1 MTPRTR
7 PADRL
12 AWLSPAVIVALLGG
26 WEAGVRVGAIPPLL
40 TPAPSA
46 ILRELALQLGNGVM
60 LTHLGATLLR
70 LGVGLGLGAG
80 LGVSLGLAMGWWPTL
95 RRALDPI
102 VAAIHP
108 IPKIALFPILIVLLG
123 IGEESKVAAIA
134 IGAFFPSLINTM
146 AGVRAI
152 TPVQLDLARNYG
164 AGTRD
169 MFFRILL
176 PGSLPLIL
184 TGLRIAANVAFLSAI
199 GVEMI
204 SAHTGLG
211 SLLWLSWQVF
221 RIEQL
226 YATLIVVAVVGITLT
241 AAIRG
246 LSHRWAPW
254 LTDSG
259 VGL

>member
-1 MTPRTR
+1 MSAATR
-7 PADRL
+7 SPDRL
-12 AWLSPAVIVALLGG
+12 AWISPAVVVALLGT
-26 WEAGVRVGAIPPLL
+26 WEAGVRWGGVSPLL
-40 TPAPSA
+40 TPAPST
-46 ILRELALQLGNGVM
+46 IVRELLALLANGVM
-60 LTHLGATLLR
+60 ITNLGATLLR
-70 LGVGLGLGAG
+70 LTIGLILGAG
-80 LGVSLGLAMGWWPTL
+80 IGVALGLAMGWWPTL
-95 RRALDPI
+95 RRAIDPI
-102 VAAIHP
+102 VAGIHP

-146 AGVRAI
+146 AGVQAI
-152 TPVQLDLARNYG
+152 SPVQLDLARNYG
-164 AGTRD
+164 AGTRA

-176 PGSLPLIL
+176 PGSLPLVL
-184 TGLRIAANVAFLSAI
+184 TGLRISANVAFLSAI

-226 YATLIVVAVVGITLT
+226 YATLIVVALVGMALTL
-241 AAIRG
+241 AIRTVT
-246 LSHRWAPW
+246 HRWAPW

-259 VGL
+259 VGI